1 MTGDVIVELE
11 GGVSPPRALEIF
23 DSLPAVSIEEMYGRW
38 AGSEAPTDNPLDGLL
53 GAYGWR
59 GKRFTSAEEVD
70 PLIFGRGGKPFAVD
84 PAVIPVRQVL
94 RIPRLAHHPA
104 VVAVGRLC
112 LPLLKARRPKA
123 RLRMVV
129 YRGVATATM
138 IYDSQPI
145 NDHFRR
151 LDENT
156 LLGAMDLRGMAE
168 PFFFLLRREIAAR

>member
-53 GAYGWR
+53 GAYGWH
-59 GKRFTSAEEVD
+59 GKRFSSADGVAPLVFGHDGELFEVE
-70 PLIFGRGGKPFAVD
+70 
-84 PAVIPVRQVL
+84 PAVIPVRLAL
-94 RIPRLAHHPA
+94 RFPRLVRHPA
-104 VVAVGRLC
+104 VVAVGRLG

-151 LDENT
+151 LDEDI
-156 LLGAMDLRGMAE
+156 LLGAMDLRGLPE
-168 PFFFLLRREIAAR
+168 PFFFLLRREITAR